1 MAPLYKRVLW
11 GGVFQ
16 HISCS
21 FRDVFSLV
29 DQMLSGRSCDLSLR
43 IHQIP
48 SKATLVGRLERA
60 GIIIVLLRYALL
72 SRIEKFS
79 CLTHPRE

>member
-11 GGVFQ
+11 GGYSNTFHV
-16 HISCS
+16 HPRC
-21 FRDVFSLV
+21 FSLV

-60 GIIIVLLRYALL
+60 GIIIVLLRYACYQ
-72 SRIEKFS
+72 E
-79 CLTHPRE
+79 